1 VTSPASSPA
10 SAAILIDCDPGI
22 DDALALLFACASP
35 ELRLLGVST
44 VAGNVDLAHTTRNA
58 GRILALAGRADVPVA
73 AGAGRPL
80 VRTSP
85 GRAEDVH
92 GEDGVHRAVLPEPAA
107 EPDPR
112 PAIDLLADAIG
123 GSPAPVTLV
132 AIGPLTNVALLYAVH
147 PEVAGTLDRVVVMG
161 GSATV
166 GNTTEAAE
174 FNVWSDP
181 EAAYRVLTDPG
192 LSRPVPTTMVGLDL
206 TLTVPFEETD
216 LAALAAGGPAGRA
229 AAAMLRPE
237 AERQRRETGVAA
249 LPVHDAVALA
259 AVLRPELF
267 RTRPATITVDCSDG
281 ATRGATVVAP
291 EPDGSWSDVAV
302 GAAARA
308 VIDTI
313 VRRVADYGS

>member
-1 VTSPASSPA
+1 MTDPVESPVPTVV
-10 SAAILIDCDPGI
+10 DCDPGI
-22 DDALALLFACASP
+22 DDAVALLLACASP

-44 VAGNVDLAHTTRNA
+44 VAGNVDLERTTRNA
-58 GRILALAGRADVPVA
+58 GRVLALAGRPDVPVA

-85 GRAEDVH
+85 GRAEHVH
-92 GEDGVHRAVLPEPAA
+92 GDDGVNGADLPEPAA

-112 PAIDLLADAIG
+112 PAVDLLADAIG
-123 GSPAPVTLV
+123 GSPDPVTLV

-147 PEVAGTLDRVVVMG
+147 PEVAATLDRVVIMG

-166 GNTTEAAE
+166 GNTTAAAE

-192 LSRPVPTTMVGLDL
+192 LDRPVPTTMVGLDL
-206 TLTVPFEETD
+206 TLTVLFTEAD
-216 LAALAAGGPAGRA
+216 LTALAGGRAAGQA

-237 AERQRRETGVAA
+237 AERQRQETGVGA
-249 LPVHDAVALA
+249 LPVHDAVAVT
-259 AVLRPELF
+259 AVVRPDLL

-281 ATRGATVVAP
+281 ITRGATAVTPAP
-291 EPDGSWSDVAV
+291 AGAWSEIAV
-302 GAAARA
+302 GAADRDI
-308 VIDTI
+308 VDLI
-313 VRRVADYGS
+313 VRRVADYSW